1 MVDVVGL
8 KFVAEGER
16 ETLDAM
22 KRYAAV
28 NTDIQKATQ
37 QSVMAIERMERQVQ
51 TLQAGL
57 ASGRVAQDNYAAS
70 LREIKRQY
78 AALTGGSI
86 QKASAEIE
94 RFARASREAAS
105 ARLDESAREGFE
117 RVAASV
123 DRVFA
128 ATQRYEQQLAA
139 VRAAEDRTQATA
151 AEAARIRERLAQQYQ
166 KEIDR
171 ITGVSAAKEKEAR
184 AEQNATRA
192 REQAAQAFQRFNAQ
206 IDPAV
211 AAQQRFANAQNVVN
225 NAVRTGAITKAEGV
239 RAMAAYR
246 ASLSAAEQAVLRAG
260 SASSILRNQFL
271 ATANTIAIL
280 DGPLGGIASR
290 FSAFGVLLGRTGLLL
305 GVVAVGF
312 TALGAA
318 IGRSIRTGMDAET
331 SMLSLEAAVRSTGG
345 AAGVTARQI
354 EGMAR
359 SIEASTLASR
369 DGVRQAAVQLL
380 TFESITGEIFERT
393 LRVSQDIAQTFN
405 RDIGAVA
412 VQVAKALDNPTQ
424 SLASLERAYGALRPG
439 IRQTVIALLEQGDVV
454 RAQSILMEELERRF
468 GGLGTAAAG
477 GLAGAFDTLR
487 ASLTDFRERLFS
499 VVDGES
505 RVTNAVNSIAR
516 AVNILAENLNRFV
529 AVGQAAVLALLA
541 RYVAGIRL
549 AALATAVMTA
559 NVVALTAAFTRLAAR
574 TGVGLFI
581 IGLGE
586 LIYQFGYAR
595 DGSNRLRETLEQLR
609 DSSQAGVASAN
620 TLAAEISRLGTVS
633 RESAEDMLA
642 LARARQMDLRGRID
656 ATRAAVLLS
665 ERFNDLLEQ
674 EQRIQARLSGGQ
686 LRRGERERLQER
698 LANLRQLQEAM
709 FQSAIPP
716 EVQEAYDRIVEQVIN
731 LELALRRSAEATV
744 EVGAGIREASAE
756 FTRAEQQLRDSNT
769 LRERELHL
777 IRAGVSEQRA
787 RVIAEREQE
796 EVRRQA
802 LEAEARAILRNTE
815 ATQEARRLARIMLEA
830 VAEARE
836 LDAAMQGVAR
846 AADMRRPLQNTLDGL
861 LEQNEVLETQI
872 RLLDSGVDF
881 LVAQRLA
888 EIEVQKAR
896 VQTRIVTQGVTDELL
911 TQLALLAII
920 SAETGRNIDLQNTVA
935 GSRPSASGGGGG
947 GREAVRLAD
956 LQNELLKEQTIR
968 AELLRLSGEQLQ
980 VRETYYDLVRRLGD
994 SEANYTEA
1002 QIMAVARL
1010 IAAETERNDVLQER
1024 QQLVED
1030 LAKSIESQME
1040 RAFMSMVDG
1049 TKSAK
1054 DAFRDMARSILA
1066 ELYRVLV
1073 VQRLVGMVSGPIQ
1086 AFSQAVIP
1094 SANGNAFQGGNV
1106 VPFANGGVVSRPTLF
1121 PMMGGRTGL
1130 MGEAGPEAIMP
1141 LKRGRDGKLGVQAE
1155 SGNTVHIVQNFSVAA
1170 NGDESVKR
1178 IVAQQVPAI
1187 AEATKAAVID
1197 ARQRGGKMRAAFR

>member
-1 MVDVVGL
+1 
-8 KFVAEGER
+8 
-16 ETLDAM
+16 
-22 KRYAAV
+22 
-28 NTDIQKATQ
+28 
-37 QSVMAIERMERQVQ
+37 
-51 TLQAGL
+51 
-57 ASGRVAQDNYAAS
+57 
-70 LREIKRQY
+70 
-78 AALTGGSI
+78 
-86 QKASAEIE
+86 
-94 RFARASREAAS
+94 
-105 ARLDESAREGFE
+105 
-117 RVAASV
+117 
-123 DRVFA
+123 
-128 ATQRYEQQLAA
+128 
-139 VRAAEDRTQATA
+139 
-151 AEAARIRERLAQQYQ
+151 
-166 KEIDR
+166 
-171 ITGVSAAKEKEAR
+171 
-184 AEQNATRA
+184 
-192 REQAAQAFQRFNAQ
+192 
-206 IDPAV
+206 
-211 AAQQRFANAQNVVN
+211 
-225 NAVRTGAITKAEGV
+225 
-239 RAMAAYR
+239 
-246 ASLSAAEQAVLRAG
+246 
-260 SASSILRNQFL
+260 
-271 ATANTIAIL
+271 
-280 DGPLGGIASR
+280 
-290 FSAFGVLLGRTGLLL
+290 
-305 GVVAVGF
+305 
-312 TALGAA
+312 
-318 IGRSIRTGMDAET
+318 
-331 SMLSLEAAVRSTGG
+331 
-345 AAGVTARQI
+345 
-354 EGMAR
+354 
-359 SIEASTLASR
+359 
-369 DGVRQAAVQLL
+369 
-380 TFESITGEIFERT
+380 
-393 LRVSQDIAQTFN
+393 
-405 RDIGAVA
+405 

>member
-1 MVDVVGL
+1 
-8 KFVAEGER
+8 
-16 ETLDAM
+16 
-22 KRYAAV
+22 
-28 NTDIQKATQ
+28 
-37 QSVMAIERMERQVQ
+37 MAIERMERQVQ

-86 QKASAEIE
+86 QKASAEVE

-246 ASLSAAEQAVLRAG
+246 ASLSAAEQAVLRTG

-271 ATANTIAIL
+271 ATANSIAIL

-290 FSAFGVLLGRTGLLL
+290 FSAFGVLIGRTGLLVGGAL
-305 GVVAVGF
+305 VAVAAFGAVLNRGIRNLSEWEAANARVNAILQTTGNQAGLTGEQIRRMTSQIAVNTLETEQSVMAAAQRLLTF
-312 TALGAA
+312 RDIAGSVFEDVLKAATDMAALGFGTVESETVKLAKA
-318 IGRSIRTGMDAET
+318 LEDPAQALTSLSRAGIVFTRQQRQVIVSLVESGRQAEA
-331 SMLSLEAAVRSTGG
+331 MERILGNVNARVGG
-345 AAGVTARQI
+345 AA
-354 EGMAR
+354 E
-359 SIEASTLASR
+359 
-369 DGVRQAAVQLL
+369 
-380 TFESITGEIFERT
+380 
-393 LRVSQDIAQTFN
+393 
-405 RDIGAVA
+405 
-412 VQVAKALDNPTQ
+412 
-424 SLASLERAYGALRPG
+424 
-439 IRQTVIALLEQGDVV
+439 
-454 RAQSILMEELERRF
+454 
-468 GGLGTAAAG
+468 AAARDT
-477 GLAGAFDTLR
+477 LAGAFDTISQAAGRAVRDFAAFVVETTALDRALKALAVGLADYAGGPETSEQELARRRADVARLR
-487 ASLTDFRERLFS
+487 QELQAARELEASNKFVRDFGTAALERGQRTVRGVEPELAEAERLLAIS
-499 VVDGES
+499 EE
-505 RVTNAVNSIAR
+505 RVRV
-516 AVNILAENLNRFV
+516 EE
-529 AVGQAAVLALLA
+529 Q
-541 RYVAGIRL
+541 L
-549 AALATAVMTA
+549 AAAT
-559 NVVALTAAFTRLAAR
+559 
-574 TGVGLFI
+574 
-581 IGLGE
+581 
-586 LIYQFGYAR
+586 
-595 DGSNRLRETLEQLR
+595 
-609 DSSQAGVASAN
+609 
-620 TLAAEISRLGTVS
+620 
-633 RESAEDMLA
+633 
-642 LARARQMDLRGRID
+642 RARQMVSRDTQAVSDLATEIDLRRQLLGLSEDEQRLQRSLAQLGLRGLDIAQRVSDYEARLRAAGTSQAIINELTD
-656 ATRAAVLLS
+656 AYRDTLKDVAKETERARDTAALERQTRAVMSNTENLRQQVELMHLQVAAIQSGATESEARAWAEEQVARRMAETLQSAEGVPEAAKLAAAEFLVMQDQARLVKEQLEAAAQAANMQRELENTLEGLQNQLAVLDAQI
-665 ERFNDLLEQ
+665 ELLEQ
-674 EQRIQARLSGGQ
+674 
-686 LRRGERERLQER
+686 
-698 LANLRQLQEAM
+698 
-709 FQSAIPP
+709 
-716 EVQEAYDRIVEQVIN
+716 
-731 LELALRRSAEATV
+731 
-744 EVGAGIREASAE
+744 
-756 FTRAEQQLRDSNT
+756 
-769 LRERELHL
+769 
-777 IRAGVSEQRA
+777 
-787 RVIAEREQE
+787 
-796 EVRRQA
+796 
-802 LEAEARAILRNTE
+802 
-815 ATQEARRLARIMLEA
+815 
-830 VAEARE
+830 
-836 LDAAMQGVAR
+836 
-846 AADMRRPLQNTLDGL
+846 
-861 LEQNEVLETQI
+861 
-872 RLLDSGVDF
+872 GVDF
-881 LVAQRLA
+881 SVAQRLA
-888 EIEVQKAR
+888 EIEVAKAR
-896 VQTRIVTQGVTDELL
+896 VETLIVTEGITAELEA
-911 TQLALLAII
+911 QLATLNAMSGLTIEI
-920 SAETGRNIDLQNTVA
+920 AEREARVSQF
-935 GSRPSASGGGGG
+935 RPARGGGGGG
-947 GREAVRLAD
+947 GRVTDIQETIDQLNLQIERERQILGLERVRRT
-956 LQNELLKEQTIR
+956 ELEIFF
-968 AELLRLSGEQLQ
+968 QLQ
-980 VRETYYDLVRRLGD
+980 D
-994 SEANYTEA
+994 ANARA
-1002 QIMAVARL
+1002 QIQMSDDVLRGLAAE
-1010 IAAETERNDVLQER
+1010 IAAKREALEVDKER